1 MNVGYPTEPVS
12 PHPRQK
18 SQLDKTQAYGGPWG
32 TGTGV
37 PLHLRLSENLRRISN
52 LSDLSIKEVQ
62 RAGEAAGYDFNQ
74 NCKNTVQQLHTW
86 AMASGRVGSPPVYYL
101 RPDAHAIHA
110 GRKPQAM
117 KYGNAFQ
124 RVHKGLVSSSHVPRR
139 IDKLSGIP
147 G

>member
-1 MNVGYPTEPVS
+1 M
-12 PHPRQK
+12 
-18 SQLDKTQAYGGPWG
+18 
-32 TGTGV
+32 

-52 LSDLSIKEVQ
+52 LSDLSIKEAE
-62 RAGEAAGYDFNQ
+62 RARGAARYDFNQ
-74 NCKNTVQQLHTW
+74 NYKNTVQQLHTF
-86 AMASGRVGSPPVYYL
+86 AMASGRVSSPPIYYI
-101 RPDAHAIHA
+101 RQDAHAIHA
-110 GRKPQAM
+110 GRKPQTV